1 MSCGCHRHYKS
12 PTRTDSMGRRLR
24 FSNEELSELQLWFVS
39 NALDGKMSDRIFIE
53 SMGLS
58 NHGFSTYLFQ
68 RMFDVMDV
76 NNDHLITLPDYLNF
90 MDKQLHGTEEVK
102 YSLSF
107 KIFDVNKSGTV
118 SKDEFSQMIKNIC
131 AMYASLLNSPMT
143 IDEWVI
149 DTTFKKLDP
158 TERGLFDE
166 REYQIN

>member
-1 MSCGCHRHYKS
+1 
-12 PTRTDSMGRRLR
+12 
-24 FSNEELSELQLWFVS
+24 
-39 NALDGKMSDRIFIE
+39 
-53 SMGLS
+53 
-58 NHGFSTYLFQ
+58 
-68 RMFDVMDV
+68 MFDVMDV

-90 MDKQLHGTEEVK
+90 MDKQLHGTEEEK

-118 SKDEFSQMIKNIC
+118 NKDEFSQMIKNIC

-149 DTTFKKLDP
+149 ETTFKKLDP

-166 REYQIN
+166 REYQNN